1 MKNIIKNT
9 SKGFTLIELVMVTI
23 ILGILAAVAIP
34 RYQETVDNAEA
45 SAEKAFADMIWAGL
59 EEHASETLM
68 ETGNEA
74 WPYNPLE
81 VINRSR
87 NVQIT
92 MFEGVPDEDGEWQF
106 SVDAVGE
113 PALFHQR
120 RNDEVWYYTY
130 DSLSFELSKH
140 HFYIQ
145 MSNLENKIELPHHA
159 IIVVVGFILFQ
170 PKVVYEDSKPT
181 LENFYEFPHSLV
193 R

>member
-87 NVQIT
+87 NVLIT
-92 MFEGVPDEDGEWQF
+92 MFEGVPDEDALQNDWMSLET
-106 SVDAVGE
+106 SVGYDGNSEVG
-113 PALFHQR
+113 ALDFKKDFGNNGLTSPFQ
-120 RNDEVWYYTY
+120 DGSYAYLVIPGSGSGT
-130 DSLSFELSKH
+130 SA
-140 HFYIQ
+140 Q
-145 MSNLENKIELPHHA
+145 APV
-159 IIVVVGFILFQ
+159 IVVIDTEN
-170 PKVVYEDSKPT
+170 PSKLHKT
-181 LENFYEFPHSLV
+181 LVP
-193 R
+193 